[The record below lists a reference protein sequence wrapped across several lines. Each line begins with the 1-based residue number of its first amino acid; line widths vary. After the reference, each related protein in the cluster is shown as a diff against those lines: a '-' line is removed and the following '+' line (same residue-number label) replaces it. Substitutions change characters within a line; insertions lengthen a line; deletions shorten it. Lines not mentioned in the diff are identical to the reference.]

1 MFQMRGHGGLSA
13 RIALTVAAALALAA
27 MIPAAAQSRPPIET
41 IVQDDAALMH
51 QSDDQVR
58 ENMERLKSLGVDRVR
73 LTAGWSVLAPNADSP
88 TRPDFDAE
96 DPNAYPDPWGFWKA
110 LDRAVV
116 MANDAGLQVMIDV
129 AFWAPLWA
137 TQGDPNDG
145 RAKWNINPAE
155 FAAFTKAVV
164 RRYNGDF
171 VPAEPEQE
179 TDDQAE
185 AEQPEPSRDQDFL
198 TGLFGPWSGQ
208 GAQQQ
213 QRSAR
218 EAQAPRA
225 PAAPLPKVS
234 WWTVWNEPN
243 HPGFVQPQWE
253 RTGSGWRPKSPHI
266 YRKLVEVAYPAIK
279 GIQPDSLVLVGA
291 TSSYGATSP
300 RSEQSGMAPLLFLR
314 ELACVDEDLKPIT
327 TGDCANYT
335 PLQGDGF
342 SHHPYSLMHR
352 PDYRDERHPDNVPI
366 GALDRLS
373 KTLDKLVKMRRIDP
387 KVRDIYLTEFGYE
400 TNPPDPDKP
409 WSPAQQALF
418 LNWSE
423 YIAWNNKNVRSW
435 PQFLLRD
442 MGTVSAADAARG
454 KREYGD
460 WQSGLLFH
468 DGTEKPSATAFRL
481 ATFAECQWSR
491 KRVRVRGR
499 TSSGRPRTKLK
510 WRRGAVRIWGHVRPS
525 VNHATA
531 TVSATRRGDSWSA
544 AATSASRRPSAVRSA
559 STGAFQ
565 TNATGVF
572 VRYAKYRR
580 GVQYRV
586 ESSAAGNGAA
596 GLGVTPRNC
605 GRPPKA
611 LRARVAKSSKK
622 KKSSKRS
629 SSRAGR
635 RR

>member
-1 MFQMRGHGGLSA
+1 MFQMRGQGGLHRRA
-13 RIALTVAAALALAA
+13 TGAFVCALLALAA
-27 MIPAAAQSRPPIET
+27 IPAVAGARPPIQT
-41 IVQDDAALMH
+41 IVQDDNALMH
-51 QSDDQVR
+51 QTDEQVR
-58 ENMERLKSLGVDRVR
+58 ANMERLKSMGVDRVR

-88 TRPDFDAE
+88 TRPDFNAA

-116 MANDAGLQVMIDV
+116 MAHEAGLESMIDI

-145 RAKWNINPAE
+145 RARWNINPSE
-155 FAAFTKAVV
+155 FAQFTQAVV

-171 VPAEPEQE
+171 VPQQPGPE
-179 TDDQAE
+179 TDGQAE
-185 AEQPEPSRDQDFL
+185 APEPEPGPSRDQDL
-198 TGLFGPWSGQ
+198 LQQLFGPWSGQ
-208 GAQQQ
+208 QSQQQSSGQQQ
-213 QRSAR
+213 Q
-218 EAQAPRA
+218 APQEVK
-225 PAAPLPKVS
+225 PASPLPKVS

-253 RTGSGWRPKSPHI
+253 RTGDGWSPKSPHI

-300 RSEQSGMAPLLFLR
+300 RNEQSGMAPLLFLR
-314 ELACVDEDLKPIT
+314 ELACVNEDLEPIN

-366 GALDRLS
+366 GALDRLTD
-373 KTLDKLVKMRRIDP
+373 TLDELVKMRRIDP
-387 KVRDIYLTEFGYE
+387 KVRDLYLTEFGYE

-442 MGTVSAADAARG
+442 MGTVSAAEAARG

-468 DGTEKPSATAFRL
+468 DGTEKPSATSFRL
-481 ATFAECQWSR
+481 ALFAECQWSR
-491 KRVRVRGR
+491 KRVGVRGSR
-499 TSSGRPRTKLK
+499 RTKLRWK
-510 WRRGAVRIWGHVRPS
+510 RGAVRIWGHVRPS
-525 VNHATA
+525 ANAATA
-531 TVSATRRGDSWSA
+531 TVSASHRSDSAWSST
-544 AATSASRRPSAVRSA
+544 ATSASRRPSAVRSA
-559 STGAFQ
+559 SVGAFQ

-572 VRYAKYRR
+572 VRYASYER
-580 GVQYRV
+580 GTKYRV
-586 ESSAAGNGAA
+586 ESSAAGAGAS
-596 GLGVTPRNC
+596 GLGVSPRNC
-605 GRPPKA
+605 SRPAKVQ
-611 LRARVAKSSKK
+611 RARAASKSKRG
-622 KKSSKRS
+622 KRS

>member
-1 MFQMRGHGGLSA
+1 MFKTRGQGGLLTRA
-13 RIALTVAAALALAA
+13 TGALACALAALAV
-27 MIPAAAQSRPPIET
+27 IPAVAGARPPIQT

-51 QSDDQVR
+51 QTDDEVR
-58 ENMERLKSLGVDRVR
+58 ANMERLKSMGVDRVR

-88 TRPDFDAE
+88 TRPDFDAA

-116 MANDAGLQVMIDV
+116 MAHEAGLETMIDI

-155 FAAFTKAVV
+155 FSQFTQAVV

-171 VPAEPEQE
+171 VPAQAEPE
-179 TDDQAE
+179 TDDQAQAPE
-185 AEQPEPSRDQDFL
+185 PEPSRDQDFMQQ
-198 TGLFGPWSGQ
+198 LFGPWFAQ
-208 GAQQQ
+208 QNQQQ
-213 QRSAR
+213 QTSAR
-218 EAQAPRA
+218 EQQAPQA
-225 PAAPLPKVS
+225 AVPATRLPKVS

-243 HPGFVQPQWE
+243 HPGFIQPQWE
-253 RTGSGWRPKSPHI
+253 RTGSGWHPKSPHI

-314 ELACVDEDLKPIT
+314 ELACVDEELKPMT

-352 PDYRDERHPDNVPI
+352 PDYRDERHPDNLPI
-366 GALDRLS
+366 GALDRLTD
-373 KTLDKLVKMRRIDP
+373 TLDKLVEMRRISP
-387 KVRDIYLTEFGYE
+387 QVRDLYLTEFGYE

-423 YIAWNNKNVRSW
+423 YIAWNNPNVRSW

-481 ATFAECQWSR
+481 ALFAECQWSR
-491 KRVRVRGR
+491 QRVRVRGSSR
-499 TSSGRPRTKLK
+499 TRMSWK
-510 WRRGAVRIWGHVRPS
+510 RGAVRIWGHVRPS
-525 VNHATA
+525 VNEATA
-531 TVSATRRGDSWSA
+531 TVSATRSSGSAWSA
-544 AATSASRRPSAVRSA
+544 TATSASRRPSAVRSA
-559 STGAFQ
+559 SVGAFQ

-572 VRYAKYRR
+572 VRYANYER
-580 GVQYRV
+580 GTQYRV
-586 ESSAAGNGAA
+586 ESAAAGEGAS
-596 GLGVTPRNC
+596 GLGVAPRNC
-605 GRPPKA
+605 SRPPKA
-611 LRARVAKSSKK
+611 AGASRASRRPST
-622 KKSSKRS
+622 
-629 SSRAGR
+629 RAGR
-635 RR
+635 SR